1 MSFSNPLELLGIKE
15 AINKASSVKEMIAIV
30 TGTKII
36 TARSGDASQKN
47 LSLSIANNYGDNI
60 EGARN
65 YIMNQINNR
74 ERISDRLGID
84 QGY

>member
-15 AINKASSVKEMIAIV
+15 AINKASSIKEMIAIV

-36 TARSGDASQKN
+36 TARSGEVSQKN
-47 LSLSIANNYGDNI
+47 FATSISNNYGNNV

-65 YIMNQINNR
+65 YIISQINTR
-74 ERISDRLGID
+74 ERASDRLGID